1 MIQISRLAKT
11 YIGIFMIIFENVSYK
26 NIIHLWKSPEMWG
39 NDNFDFVS
47 SMKYFDGINYF
58 GGNDLGVYEN
68 YNSSPQFLAAIHKGF
83 HIGCVSIF
91 DVSADKVRVSDTG
104 KSVRFRGLYVAP
116 EYRGRGISEELLQ
129 LAIRQAKK
137 READFFWALAGPNST
152 HVHQKVGFRTVTEQ
166 MHDFPDGNK
175 SKHANSYLRYD
186 IE

>member
-1 MIQISRLAKT
+1 MIT
-11 YIGIFMIIFENVSYK
+11 YGYAPFKEIK
-26 NIIHLWKSPEMWG
+26 HLWKSPEMWG
-39 NDNFDFVS
+39 DDQFKSVS

-91 DVSADKVRVSDTG
+91 NVSADKVRVSDTG
-104 KSVRFRGLYVAP
+104 NSVRFRGLYVAP

-152 HVHQKVGFRTVTEQ
+152 HVHQKVGFYNVTDK
-166 MHDFPDGNK
+166 MHELPDGNYSHHK
-175 SKHANSYLRYD
+175 NGYMRYD
-186 IE
+186 L